1 MATIYLKDDTDNRP
15 VKLFFED
22 EARFGRI
29 NIVSRCWVPKATRA
43 KVTQQMIREYTYA
56 YTTVCPET
64 GENYS
69 IISPV
74 NNTDAMNKFLADFSI
89 AYNHYRVIMCLDG
102 AGWHTS
108 KELELPE
115 NVRLLKLPPYA
126 PELNPTEHIWDYI
139 REQKHFNNYTFETI
153 DKVEE
158 NLSKTLKEL
167 NTEHE
172 TLISLCNFSWLKN
185 LTC

>member
-1 MATIYLKDDTDNRP
+1 MATCFKGIKDKRP

-29 NIVSRCWVPKATRA
+29 NNISRCWVASNCRA
-43 KVTQQMIREYTYA
+43 VISQQMVREYLYA

-74 NNTDAMNKFLADFSI
+74 NNTEAMNLFLSAFSK
-89 AYNHYRVIMCLDG
+89 AYKKYRVIMCFDG

-108 KELELPE
+108 KALRLPQ
-115 NVRLLKLPPYA
+115 NIQTLLLPPYS

-139 REQKHFNNYTFETI
+139 REQKKFNNYHFSSI
-153 DKVEE
+153 DQVEKRLAKV
-158 NLSKTLKEL
+158 LKEM
-167 NTEHE
+167 NQEKD
-172 TLISLCNFSWLKN
+172 IVKSMCNFKWLN
-185 LTC
+185 IPSC

>member
-1 MATIYLKDDTDNRP
+1 
-15 VKLFFED
+15 
-22 EARFGRI
+22 
-29 NIVSRCWVPKATRA
+29 
-43 KVTQQMIREYTYA
+43 MIREYVYA

-74 NNTDAMNKFLADFSI
+74 NNTDAMNRFLEDFAS
-89 AYNHYRVIMCLDG
+89 AYAHYRIIMCLDG

-115 NVRLLKLPPYA
+115 NIRLLKLPPYS

-139 REQKHFNNYTFETI
+139 REQKQFNNYTFDT
-153 DKVEE
+153 VEE
-158 NLSKTLKEL
+158 VENNLSKALKEL
-167 NTEHE
+167 NSE
-172 TLISLCNFSWLKN
+172 LAPMVSLCNFSWLPQ
-185 LTC
+185 TSC